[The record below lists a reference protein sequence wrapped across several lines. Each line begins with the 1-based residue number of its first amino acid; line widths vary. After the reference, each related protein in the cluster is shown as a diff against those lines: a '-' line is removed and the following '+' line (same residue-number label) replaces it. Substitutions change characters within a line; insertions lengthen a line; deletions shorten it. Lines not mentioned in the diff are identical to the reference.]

1 MQSPTAFQV
10 HRRAWDTQKELLDEC
25 LIPDKLGEFPYI
37 FWQDMAQEFGV
48 SQELCNRGNELTLRV
63 IYTFKVKVKIAQS

>member
-1 MQSPTAFQV
+1 M
-10 HRRAWDTQKELLDEC
+10 DEC

-48 SQELCNRGNELTLRV
+48 SRELCNRGNELTLRV
-63 IYTFKVKVKIAQS
+63 ISTCKVKVKITQS

>member
-1 MQSPTAFQV
+1 M
-10 HRRAWDTQKELLDEC
+10 DEW

-37 FWQDMAQEFGV
+37 FWKDMAQEFGV